1 MMNNRYALEVENVS
15 KNYEGFTLDK
25 VSFSIEKGMV
35 MGLVGENG
43 AGKTTLIKLILNAMD
58 RNEGSIRIFGM
69 DNIKEEVEA
78 KERIGYVSDEDFLL
92 VNSNIKKYA
101 KAFAHVYKNWDQEL
115 FEKYA
120 RMWKL
125 PAKKKFAE
133 YSKGMK
139 TKAMLAL
146 ALAHHPDM
154 LILDEPTAGL
164 DPVARIEVLDIL
176 REIVE
181 EGERAVLFST
191 HITGDLDKIADS
203 VTLLIDGKVTESM
216 AIDRI
221 EDKYAVISGN
231 LASLDSSNTNLCTGV
246 RRGTQNFEA
255 LVKREYLDRFENVSV
270 RTPNIENLLTFS
282 IWGHRD
288 EIVELGGEDNNG

>member
-1 MMNNRYALEVENVS
+1 MIATNYALEIENVS
-15 KNYEGFTLDK
+15 KNYADFSLDNI
-25 VSFSIEKGMV
+25 SFRIEKGMV

-43 AGKTTLIKLILNAMD
+43 AGKTTIIKLILNAMD
-58 RNEGSIRIFGM
+58 RTSGKINIFGM
-69 DNIKEEVEA
+69 DNIDEEIEA

-101 KAFAHVYKNWDQEL
+101 KAFARVYKNWDQEL

-125 PAKKKFAE
+125 SAKKKFSE

-146 ALAHHPDM
+146 ALAHDPDI

-176 REIVE
+176 REIVAD
-181 EGERAVLFST
+181 GERAVLFST

-203 VTLLIDGKVTESM
+203 ITVLIDGKVTESM
-216 AIDRI
+216 AIDQI
-221 EDKYAVISGN
+221 EDKYAVISGSLSN
-231 LASLDSSNTNLCTGV
+231 LDSYNTKLCIGI
-246 RRGTQNFEA
+246 RKGTQNFEA
-255 LVKREYLDRFENVSV
+255 LIERKNIDNFKNVNV
-270 RTPNIENLLTFS
+270 HTPNIENLLTFS

>member
-1 MMNNRYALEVENVS
+1 MMNNRYALEVENVT
-15 KNYEGFTLDK
+15 KKYEGFTLDK

-58 RNEGSIRIFGM
+58 RNEGNIRIFGM

-125 PAKKKFAE
+125 PAKKKFSE

-216 AIDRI
+216 AIDKI

-231 LASLDSSNTNLCTGV
+231 LASLDSSNTKLCTGV

-270 RTPNIENLLTFS
+270 HTPNIENLLTFS

>member
-1 MMNNRYALEVENVS
+1 MKDLALEVKSLSKEFQDFKLDNVS
-15 KNYEGFTLDK
+15 FEL
-25 VSFSIEKGMV
+25 EKGMV

-43 AGKTTLIKLILNAMD
+43 AGKTTIIKLILNAIEKSGGEI
-58 RNEGSIRIFGM
+58 NIFGM
-69 DNIKEEVEA
+69 DNTKEEIA
-78 KERIGYVSDEDFLL
+78 CKEKIGYVADEDYLI
-92 VNSNIKKYA
+92 VTSNIKNYA
-101 KAFAHVYKNWDQEL
+101 KAFAHIYKNWDQEL

-120 RMWKL
+120 KMWKL
-125 PAKKKFAE
+125 PPKKKFST

-146 ALAHHPDM
+146 TLAHHPEL

-176 REIVE
+176 RDIVAD
-181 EGERAVLFST
+181 GDKSVLFST

-203 VTLLIDGKVTESM
+203 VTVLIGGKATESM
-216 AIDRI
+216 PIDMI
-221 EDKYAVISGN
+221 EDKYAVISG
-231 LASLDSSNTNLCTGV
+231 SLTALTPTNTSRCVGI

-255 LVKREYLDRFENVSV
+255 LVERQELSHFENVSV

-282 IWGHRD
+282 IWGHRED
-288 EIVELGGEDNNG
+288 IVELGGENNG

>member
-1 MMNNRYALEVENVS
+1 MIATNYALEIENVS
-15 KNYEGFTLDK
+15 KNYADFSLDNI
-25 VSFSIEKGMV
+25 SFRIEKGMV

-43 AGKTTLIKLILNAMD
+43 AGKTTIIKLILNAMD
-58 RNEGSIRIFGM
+58 RTSGKINIFGM
-69 DNIKEEVEA
+69 DNIDEEIEA

-101 KAFAHVYKNWDQEL
+101 KAFARVYKNWDQEL

-125 PAKKKFAE
+125 PSKKKFSE

-146 ALAHHPDM
+146 ALAHDPDI

-176 REIVE
+176 REIVAD
-181 EGERAVLFST
+181 GERAVLFST

-203 VTLLIDGKVTESM
+203 ITVLIDGKVTESM
-216 AIDRI
+216 AIDQI
-221 EDKYAVISGN
+221 EDKYAVISGSLSN
-231 LASLDSSNTNLCTGV
+231 LDSYNTKLCIGI
-246 RRGTQNFEA
+246 RKGTQNFEA
-255 LVKREYLDRFENVSV
+255 LIERKNIDNFKNVNV
-270 RTPNIENLLTFS
+270 HTPNIENLLTFS

>member
-1 MMNNRYALEVENVS
+1 MMNNRYALEVENVT
-15 KNYEGFTLDK
+15 KKYEGFTLDK

-58 RNEGSIRIFGM
+58 RNEGNIRIFGM
-69 DNIKEEVEA
+69 DNIKEEIEA

-125 PAKKKFAE
+125 PAKKKFSE

-216 AIDRI
+216 AIDKI

-231 LASLDSSNTNLCTGV
+231 LASLDSSNTKLCTGV

-270 RTPNIENLLTFS
+270 HTPNIENLLTFS

>member
-1 MMNNRYALEVENVS
+1 MIATNYALEIENVS
-15 KNYEGFTLDK
+15 KNYADFSLDNI
-25 VSFSIEKGMV
+25 SFRIEKGMV

-43 AGKTTLIKLILNAMD
+43 AGKTTIIKLILNAMD
-58 RNEGSIRIFGM
+58 RTSGKINIFGM
-69 DNIKEEVEA
+69 DNIDEEIEA

-101 KAFAHVYKNWDQEL
+101 KAFARVYKNWDQEL

-125 PAKKKFAE
+125 SAKKKFSE

-146 ALAHHPDM
+146 ALAHDPDI

-176 REIVE
+176 REIVAD
-181 EGERAVLFST
+181 GERAVLFST

-203 VTLLIDGKVTESM
+203 ITVLIDGKVTESM
-216 AIDRI
+216 AIDQI
-221 EDKYAVISGN
+221 EDKYAVISGSLSN
-231 LASLDSSNTNLCTGV
+231 LDSYNTKLCIGI
-246 RRGTQNFEA
+246 RKGTQNFEA
-255 LVKREYLDRFENVSV
+255 L
-270 RTPNIENLLTFS
+270 IERKCTYTQYRKS
-282 IWGHRD
+282 AHIQHMGSP
-288 EIVELGGEDNNG
+288 

>member
-1 MMNNRYALEVENVS
+1 MMNQYALEVENVS
-15 KNYEGFTLDK
+15 KEYADFRLDN
-25 VSFSIEKGMV
+25 VSFRLEKGMV

-43 AGKTTLIKLILNAMD
+43 AGKTTIIKLILNAMEKSGG
-58 RNEGSIRIFGM
+58 NIRVFGM
-69 DNIKEEVEA
+69 DHVEKEVES
-78 KERIGYVSDEDFLL
+78 KERIGYVADDDYLL
-92 VNSNIKKYA
+92 ITSNMKQYA
-101 KAFAHVYKNWDQEL
+101 KAFAYVYKDWDQAL

-125 PAKKKFAE
+125 PPKKKFSE

-146 ALAHHPDM
+146 ALAHHPDL

-176 REIVE
+176 REIVA

-203 VTLLIDGKVTESM
+203 VTVLIDGRVTESM
-216 AIDRI
+216 AIDQI
-221 EDKYAVISGN
+221 EDKYAVISG
-231 LASLDSSNTNLCTGV
+231 SLSVLNAGNERLCVGI
-246 RRGTQNFEA
+246 RRGTQAFEA
-255 LVKREYLDRFENVSV
+255 LVERKHLDKFTGVGV
-270 RTPNIENLLTFS
+270 HTPNIENLLTFS
-282 IWGHRD
+282 IWGHRE
-288 EIVELGGEDNNG
+288 EIVELGGEQNNG